1 MILLGAIALTL
12 FKGSLNMLSPRQST
26 LAQNITDA
34 YMTFEKAQAE
44 RIDFVVLTSDTDPN
58 NLWTLTPTTEAD
70 VNIGNLPGGQAI
82 RGDVIRVRIPDPNNL
97 SAFGGTGDS
106 VTNPSGLQ
114 TWQLQSHLTYTIAGR
129 QYVKSRTV
137 VRTQ

>member
-82 RGDVIRVRIPDPNNL
+82 RGNVIRVRIPDPNNL
-97 SAFGGTGDS
+97 PAFGGTGDS